1 VVANAPWSPRAG
13 AGAVVFRDRLY
24 LIDGGRIDGPQAN
37 EVWSSADGTTWRR
50 DADRITTD
58 GAASSPVAF
67 ADRPWMAGVNRWGT
81 FVSAVL
87 VVSEDGRAWTPLA
100 APWSPCGGVV
110 VWVAGDAL
118 FMTGGKYSTVRS
130 GETVFE
136 YHSDVWRMRL
146 AR

>member
-1 VVANAPWSPRAG
+1 
-13 AGAVVFRDRLY
+13 
-24 LIDGGRIDGPQAN
+24 
-37 EVWSSADGTTWRR
+37 
-50 DADRITTD
+50 
-58 GAASSPVAF
+58 
-67 ADRPWMAGVNRWGT
+67 
-81 FVSAVL
+81 
-87 VVSEDGRAWTPLA
+87 
-100 APWSPCGGVV
+100 V